1 MTLAASCIAVGDGHV
16 PSIILNGQSEF
27 TLEGVFDTAE
37 EALAVAVEA
46 VDAIRAETRA
56 EVPEGYSW

>member
-1 MTLAASCIAVGDGHV
+1 MTLAASCFAAYDGHV

-37 EALAVAVEA
+37 EALAQAIAAVE
-46 VDAIRAETRA
+46 AIRAETRA
-56 EVPEGYSW
+56 ELPEGYSW